1 MEWQAYFRL
10 WPSGEEAMD
19 LRFEALRMDMAGHA
33 GWTQYVINR
42 SAGGKRPTPK
52 QTSLDD
58 CKIFNRL
65 GYKKRARYFDEMTPE
80 EVAKRMR
87 SVSAGIRTAKGAKP

>member
-19 LRFEALRMDMAGHA
+19 VRFEALRMDMAGHA
-33 GWTQYVINR
+33 AWTQYVVNR
-42 SAGGKRPTPK
+42 SAGGKMTKPK
-52 QTSLDD
+52 QMSLDD

-80 EVAKRMR
+80 EINKRMR
-87 SVSAGIRTAKGAKP
+87 SFQASLKGAKP